1 MPGHDEGAPTMSG
14 VELWIASAAA
24 FAGALIQGSIGFGL
38 SLVLTP
44 VLGILA
50 PEALPAAIILA
61 AQPLTA
67 LMAFRERGAMD
78 RRGFVEITVGRLP
91 GTAVAAAI
99 AAAVSTDQLAVLI
112 GCAVVAAALL
122 SAAAPEF
129 ELTTNR
135 RIVAGVFSGFMGT
148 IAAVGGPPLAIAYQR
163 RPGPEIRSTLA
174 MTFLV
179 GGFISLVAL
188 WAVGRLESDHV
199 RVALALLPGMGLGLV
214 TARRVHLL
222 LDRAWLRPAVLTFA
236 LISGVA
242 AIANG
247 LL

>member
-1 MPGHDEGAPTMSG
+1 MNG
-14 VELWIASAAA
+14 VELWIVGAAG
-24 FAGALIQGSIGFGL
+24 FVGALVQGSIGFGL
-38 SLVLTP
+38 SLVVTP
-44 VLGILA
+44 VLGIVA
-50 PEALPAAIILA
+50 PEALPAAVILA

-78 RRGFVEITVGRLP
+78 KRGFVEITLARVP
-91 GTAVAAAI
+91 STALAAAI
-99 AAAVSTDQLAVLI
+99 AAAISTDQLAVLI
-112 GCAVVAAALL
+112 GTAVVAAALL

-135 RIVAGVFSGFMGT
+135 RLVAGAFSGFMGT

-188 WAVGRLESDHV
+188 YLVDRVDADHV
-199 RVALALLPGMGLGLV
+199 RMALALLPGIGVGLLA
-214 TARRVHLL
+214 ARRAHLL
-222 LDRAWLRPAVLTFA
+222 LDRTWLRPAVLTFA
-236 LISGVA
+236 VISGVV
-242 AIANG
+242 AIVNG
-247 LL
+247 LV